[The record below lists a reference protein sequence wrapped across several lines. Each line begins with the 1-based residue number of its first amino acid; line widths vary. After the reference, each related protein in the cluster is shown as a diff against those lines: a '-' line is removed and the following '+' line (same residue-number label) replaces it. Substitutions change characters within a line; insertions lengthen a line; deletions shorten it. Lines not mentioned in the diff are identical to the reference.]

1 MQLVIDIPKDAYDF
15 IKRTGYHTQSLH
27 EAIKNGVPL
36 PADHG
41 RLIDMDAILKK
52 YWNYPTGIGQKQI
65 ESMPTIVKATEDVE
79 KGCWNCQ
86 NYVSFRCEVCGK
98 DAKYWNLRKSEMKND
113 DVAISRQ
120 LRSMGELPKLQPHPP
135 ACEKRGLIK

>member
-1 MQLVIDIPKDAYDF
+1 MQLVIDIPYSVYEGICSPNTFSSDF
-15 IKRTGYHTQSLH
+15 NLAK
-27 EAIKNGVPL
+27 AIERGEIL

-41 RLIDMDAILKK
+41 RLIDMDAILKH
-52 YWNYPTGIGQKQI
+52 YI
-65 ESMPTIVKATEDVE
+65 S
-79 KGCWNCQ
+79 
-86 NYVSFRCEVCGK
+86 SRCEVCGK
-98 DAKYWNLRKSEMKND
+98 DAKYWNLRESEMKND